1 MSKQQLHSEMY
12 EDLFQIE
19 EQFEDNAQQRM
30 NKLRDKQI
38 IKYRMKTIKSGDV
51 LECEIYPIWKT
62 VTPGTR
68 LAVQNASRKAQRN
81 LNDRNAQKHVVRL
94 INTNFTREDIWATF
108 TYADGQVPESPEAAK
123 KDMQNYI
130 RRAKRYMKKNGMG
143 ELKYVYVTEFTRNG
157 ENIRVHHHIVMNLRD
172 RDVAESIWQNGSY
185 THTRRLQPN
194 DFGLT
199 GLAKYITKEKQNT
212 KVRQTSKRYS
222 VSRNLKQP
230 IITVADSKIT
240 RGRVEKIAQHEVD
253 PQQFFERV
261 YKDYTFKA
269 MDVKYSHYVSGAY
282 LYAQLTKYPEVS
294 KRKNEKRRE

>member
-1 MSKQQLHSEMY
+1 MSKLHSEMY

-19 EQFEDNAQQRM
+19 EQFEDNVQERIE
-30 NKLRDKQI
+30 KLRDKQI

-68 LAVQNASRKAQRN
+68 VAVEKASRKAQKN
-81 LNDRNAQKHVVRL
+81 LNDRNAQKHLVRL
-94 INTNFTREDIWATF
+94 INTNFTKDDIWATF
-108 TYADGQVPESPEAAK
+108 TYEDGKVPASPEAAK

-130 RRAKRYMKKNGMG
+130 RRAKRHMKKHGLG

-157 ENIRVHHHIVMNLRD
+157 EKIRVHHHIVMNLRD
-172 RDVAESIWQNGSY
+172 RDAAEAIWQNGAY

-199 GLAKYITKEKQNT
+199 GLAKYITKEKHNT
-212 KVRQTSKRYS
+212 KVRETSKRYS

-230 IITVADSKIT
+230 TITVADSKIT
-240 RGRVEKIAQHEVD
+240 RRRVEKIAQHDVD
-253 PQQFFERV
+253 PQQFFEAV
-261 YKDYTFKA
+261 YKDYTFKN

-282 LYAQLTKYPEVS
+282 LYAQLKKFPNGRYKHEST
-294 KRKNEKRRE
+294 